1 MGLGVRHE
9 PLDVMPW
16 KHPGVGTY
24 DLAKHAAE
32 NSNPTWK
39 FGTGVKKVVIKDDW
53 PLPGVDDGLGDLK
66 EYRYANS

>member
-39 FGTGVKKVVIKDDW
+39 
-53 PLPGVDDGLGDLK
+53 
-66 EYRYANS
+66 